1 MKHILVMVIVAG
13 ILASCAGGA
22 TGIDGG
28 AAPQSGLAAPRA
40 NAEVWG
46 SEWKLVEIR
55 TGARSVEY
63 DRDQLASD
71 GFDDL
76 FTLQFAT
83 DGLAGKAAPNRYS
96 GPYERGDGQALRI
109 GNVVSTLAAPMEPV
123 KCRESDYFAY
133 LAKVSR
139 WELNQGTL
147 ELYSQD
153 ADGNEAVLSYL
164 SYSY

>member
-1 MKHILVMVIVAG
+1 MVMKHIIVMVIAAG

-22 TGIDGG
+22 
-28 AAPQSGLAAPRA
+28 APKSELAAGSTPRT

-55 TGARSVEY
+55 TAARSVEY
-63 DRDQLASD
+63 DRNQLASD
-71 GFDDL
+71 GFDDI
-76 FTLQFAT
+76 FTLQFNDELT
-83 DGLAGKAAPNRYS
+83 GKAAPNRYS
-96 GPYERGDGQALRI
+96 GPYTRGDGQNLSI
-109 GNVVSTLAAPMEPV
+109 GNVVSTLAAALTEPV

-147 ELYSQD
+147 ELYTQD

-164 SYSY
+164 SY